1 MAKGWRI
8 SIVLLVVLVG
18 LVGCDGASTD
28 GGGEG
33 ATPTL
38 VPTPIVP
45 TQPTYEVKRGE
56 VVKTVQFTGRVA
68 PVVEQ
73 ELFFRTAGYVGNV
86 FVERNEWV
94 NEGDILA
101 ELEVTDLKNQLAQ
114 AEAALESARANQAQ
128 RVAEAEAALQ
138 TAELELAR
146 LQAQDPNAQVTIA
159 DVALERAQMHLAD
172 AEEELQ
178 KAKDRPWEWKYDEVK
193 ESYTRQVTE
202 AELSLKQ
209 AQAQYNQAVQARQAH
224 QYSVQIQE
232 QNVELARMR
241 LEQLEEGL
249 DIEELRLTVE
259 RLQAQLADARL
270 VAPFDGQVLSVS
282 ISEGRAVEGY
292 RTVMVVADP
301 NELEVSADL
310 TDRILQDLAEDMP
323 VTAALVSRPDQKVS
337 GHIRRLPYPYGGGG
351 RVVSGGA
358 EEEDKSTRIALEGD
372 INYEQGD
379 LVRVTVVL
387 ERREDVLW
395 LPPQAIRTF
404 EGRDF
409 VVVEEGDGR
418 RRVDI
423 QTGIESDDRVEIEE
437 GLEEGQ
443 IVIGQ

>member
-1 MAKGWRI
+1 MSDQSRVI
-8 SIVLLVVLVG
+8 
-18 LVGCDGASTD
+18 
-28 GGGEG
+28 
-33 ATPTL
+33 P
-38 VPTPIVP
+38 VPI
-45 TQPTYEVKRGE
+45 E
-56 VVKTVQFTGRVA
+56 
-68 PVVEQ
+68 
-73 ELFFRTAGYVGNV
+73 
-86 FVERNEWV
+86 
-94 NEGDILA
+94 
-101 ELEVTDLKNQLAQ
+101 
-114 AEAALESARANQAQ
+114 
-128 RVAEAEAALQ
+128 
-138 TAELELAR
+138 
-146 LQAQDPNAQVTIA
+146 
-159 DVALERAQMHLAD
+159 
-172 AEEELQ
+172 
-178 KAKDRPWEWKYDEVK
+178 DEVK

-224 QYSVQIQE
+224 RYSVQIQE